1 MEDTAPA
8 IEDISI
14 DTDQDIGDI
23 LTDSDTED
31 AIEDATEADTAVKLY
46 YNRIVLFK
54 RDNNLI
60 NNNKA
65 KSNV

>member
-46 YNRIVLFK
+46 YNRIV
-54 RDNNLI
+54 DI
-60 NNNKA
+60 
-65 KSNV
+65 

>member
-31 AIEDATEADTAVKLY
+31 AIEDATEKDTAVKLY